1 MWDKIKTAFS
11 IIGAVL
17 SIVLFTVIL
26 FLLRRGKTDGRRNG
40 DDSERNQR
48 IEEGIGRCEERPESV
63 SEGIGRCEERT
74 ESVSEGLGRTKDGI
88 GRCEEHLQR
97 AEDILRN
104 AIKRSRETE
113 QDT

>member
-1 MWDKIKTAFS
+1 MWAKVKTIFS

-17 SIVLFTVIL
+17 SVVFFTILL
-26 FLLRRGKTDGRRNG
+26 FLLRRGKADGRRSP

-48 IEEGIGRCEERPESV
+48 IKEGIGKCEERAD
-63 SEGIGRCEERT
+63 
-74 ESVSEGLGRTKDGI
+74 SVSEGLDRAKDVI

-104 AIKRSRETE
+104 AIKRSREAE
-113 QDT
+113 PDA

>member
-1 MWDKIKTAFS
+1 MFDKIKTAFS

-17 SIVLFTVIL
+17 SVVLFTVIL

-48 IEEGIGRCEERPESV
+48 IEEGIGK
-63 SEGIGRCEERT
+63 CEERT
-74 ESVSEGLGRTKDGI
+74 ESVSEGLDRAKDGI

-104 AIKRSRETE
+104 AIKRSREAE
-113 QDT
+113 QDA

>member
-1 MWDKIKTAFS
+1 MLSKIKTAFS

-26 FLLRRGKTDGRRNG
+26 FLLRRGKADGRRSG

-48 IEEGIGRCEERPESV
+48 IEEGIGRCEE
-63 SEGIGRCEERT
+63 
-74 ESVSEGLGRTKDGI
+74 
-88 GRCEEHLQR
+88 HLQR
-97 AEDILRN
+97 AEDILRK

-113 QDT
+113 QDA

>member
-1 MWDKIKTAFS
+1 MWGKIKTAFS

-26 FLLRRGKTDGRRNG
+26 FLLRRGKTDGRRNR

-48 IEEGIGRCEERPESV
+48 IKEGIGKCE
-63 SEGIGRCEERT
+63 GRA
-74 ESVSEGLGRTKDGI
+74 ESVSEGLDRAKDGI

-104 AIKRSRETE
+104 AIKRSREAE

>member
-1 MWDKIKTAFS
+1 MWSKIKTAFS

-48 IEEGIGRCEERPESV
+48 IEEGIGK
-63 SEGIGRCEERT
+63 CEERT
-74 ESVSEGLGRTKDGI
+74 ESVSEGLDRAKDGI

-104 AIKRSRETE
+104 AIKRSREAE

>member
-17 SIVLFTVIL
+17 SVVLFTVIL

-48 IEEGIGRCEERPESV
+48 IEEGIGKCEERA
-63 SEGIGRCEERT
+63 
-74 ESVSEGLGRTKDGI
+74 ESVSEGLDRAKDGI

-104 AIKRSRETE
+104 AIKRSREAE
-113 QDT
+113 QDA

>member
-1 MWDKIKTAFS
+1 MLSKIKTAFS

-17 SIVLFTVIL
+17 SVVLFTAIL

-48 IEEGIGRCEERPESV
+48 IEEGIGKCEERA
-63 SEGIGRCEERT
+63 
-74 ESVSEGLGRTKDGI
+74 ESVSEGLDRAKDGI

-104 AIKRSRETE
+104 AIKRSREAE
-113 QDT
+113 QDA

>member
-1 MWDKIKTAFS
+1 MLQKIKTVFS

-26 FLLRRGKTDGRRNG
+26 FLLRRSKTDRQRSG

-48 IEEGIGRCEERPESV
+48 IEEGIGRCEER
-63 SEGIGRCEERT
+63 T
-74 ESVSEGLGRTKDGI
+74 DSVSEGLDRAKDGI

-104 AIKRSRETE
+104 AIKRSREGE
-113 QDT
+113 PDT

>member
-1 MWDKIKTAFS
+1 MWGKIKTAFS

-48 IEEGIGRCEERPESV
+48 IEEGIGK
-63 SEGIGRCEERT
+63 CEERT
-74 ESVSEGLGRTKDGI
+74 ESVSEGLDRAKDGI

-104 AIKRSRETE
+104 AINLST
-113 QDT
+113 QA

>member
-1 MWDKIKTAFS
+1 MWQKIKTVFS

-17 SIVLFTVIL
+17 SIVIFTTIL
-26 FLLRRGKTDGRRNG
+26 FLLRRSKTDKRRNG

-48 IEEGIGRCEERPESV
+48 IEEGIGK
-63 SEGIGRCEERT
+63 CEERT
-74 ESVSEGLGRTKDGI
+74 DSVSEGLNRAKDGI

-104 AIKRSRETE
+104 AIKRSREGE
-113 QDT
+113 PDT

>member
-1 MWDKIKTAFS
+1 MFNKIKTAFS

-48 IEEGIGRCEERPESV
+48 IEEGIGK
-63 SEGIGRCEERT
+63 CEERT
-74 ESVSEGLGRTKDGI
+74 ESVSEGLDRAKDGI

-104 AIKRSRETE
+104 AIKRSREAE
-113 QDT
+113 QDA

>member
-1 MWDKIKTAFS
+1 MWSKIKTAFS

-17 SIVLFTVIL
+17 SVVLFTVIL
-26 FLLRRGKTDGRRNG
+26 FLLRRCKADGRRNG

-48 IEEGIGRCEERPESV
+48 IEEGIGKCEERA
-63 SEGIGRCEERT
+63 
-74 ESVSEGLGRTKDGI
+74 ESVSEGLDRAKDGI

-104 AIKRSRETE
+104 AIKRSREAE
-113 QDT
+113 QDA

>member
-48 IEEGIGRCEERPESV
+48 IEEGIGRCEER
-63 SEGIGRCEERT
+63 T
-74 ESVSEGLGRTKDGI
+74 ESVSEGLGRAKDGI

>member
-1 MWDKIKTAFS
+1 MWGKIKTAFS

-17 SIVLFTVIL
+17 SVVLFTIIL
-26 FLLRRGKTDGRRNG
+26 FLLRRGKTDGRRNR

-48 IEEGIGRCEERPESV
+48 IEEGIGRCEERA
-63 SEGIGRCEERT
+63 
-74 ESVSEGLGRTKDGI
+74 ESVSEGLDRAKDGI
-88 GRCEEHLQR
+88 GGCEEHLQR

-104 AIKRSRETE
+104 AIKRSREAE

>member
-1 MWDKIKTAFS
+1 MWGKIKTAFS

-26 FLLRRGKTDGRRNG
+26 FLLRRGKADGRRNG

-48 IEEGIGRCEERPESV
+48 IEEGIGK
-63 SEGIGRCEERT
+63 CEERT
-74 ESVSEGLGRTKDGI
+74 ESVSEGLDRAKDGI

-104 AIKRSRETE
+104 AIKRSREAE

>member
-1 MWDKIKTAFS
+1 MLSKIKTAFS

-17 SIVLFTVIL
+17 SVVLFTIIL

-48 IEEGIGRCEERPESV
+48 IEEGIGRCEER
-63 SEGIGRCEERT
+63 T
-74 ESVSEGLGRTKDGI
+74 ESVSEGLDRAKDGI

-104 AIKRSRETE
+104 AIKRSREAE
-113 QDT
+113 QDA

>member
-26 FLLRRGKTDGRRNG
+26 FLLRRGKADGRRSG

-48 IEEGIGRCEERPESV
+48 IEEGIGKCEERA
-63 SEGIGRCEERT
+63 
-74 ESVSEGLGRTKDGI
+74 ESVSEGLDRAKDGI

-104 AIKRSRETE
+104 AIKRSREAE

>member
-1 MWDKIKTAFS
+1 MWGKIKTAFS

-48 IEEGIGRCEERPESV
+48 IEEGIGRCEER
-63 SEGIGRCEERT
+63 T
-74 ESVSEGLGRTKDGI
+74 ESVSEGLGRAKDGI

>member
-1 MWDKIKTAFS
+1 MFNKIKTAFS

-26 FLLRRGKTDGRRNG
+26 FLLRRGKTDGRRSG

-48 IEEGIGRCEERPESV
+48 IKKGIGRCEERA
-63 SEGIGRCEERT
+63 
-74 ESVSEGLGRTKDGI
+74 ESVSEGLGRAKDGI

-104 AIKRSRETE
+104 AIKRSREAE
-113 QDT
+113 QAT

>member
-1 MWDKIKTAFS
+1 MFNKIKTVFS

-17 SIVLFTVIL
+17 SVVLFTVIL

-48 IEEGIGRCEERPESV
+48 IEEGIGRCEERA
-63 SEGIGRCEERT
+63 
-74 ESVSEGLGRTKDGI
+74 ESVSEGLDRAKDGI

-104 AIKRSRETE
+104 AIKRSREAE
-113 QDT
+113 QDA

>member
-1 MWDKIKTAFS
+1 MWGKIKTAFS

-48 IEEGIGRCEERPESV
+48 IEEGIGRCEER
-63 SEGIGRCEERT
+63 T
-74 ESVSEGLGRTKDGI
+74 ESVSEGLGRAKDGI

-104 AIKRSRETE
+104 AIKRSREAE
-113 QDT
+113 QDA

>member
-1 MWDKIKTAFS
+1 MWDKIKTVFS

-17 SIVLFTVIL
+17 SFVLFTVIL
-26 FLLRRGKTDGRRNG
+26 FLLRRGKADGRRSE

-48 IEEGIGRCEERPESV
+48 IEEGIGKCEERA
-63 SEGIGRCEERT
+63 
-74 ESVSEGLGRTKDGI
+74 ESVSEGLDRAKDGI

-104 AIKRSRETE
+104 AIKRSREAE

>member
-1 MWDKIKTAFS
+1 MWGKIKTAFS

-48 IEEGIGRCEERPESV
+48 IEEGIGRCEER
-63 SEGIGRCEERT
+63 T
-74 ESVSEGLGRTKDGI
+74 ESVSEGLGRAKDGI

-104 AIKRSRETE
+104 AIKRSREAE

>member
-48 IEEGIGRCEERPESV
+48 IEEGIGRCEER
-63 SEGIGRCEERT
+63 T
-74 ESVSEGLGRTKDGI
+74 ESVSEGLGRAKDGI

-104 AIKRSRETE
+104 AIKRSREAE

>member
-1 MWDKIKTAFS
+1 MWGKIKTAFS

-48 IEEGIGRCEERPESV
+48 IEEGIGRCEEQA
-63 SEGIGRCEERT
+63 
-74 ESVSEGLGRTKDGI
+74 ESVSEGLNRAKDGI

-104 AIKRSRETE
+104 AIKRSREAE
-113 QDT
+113 QDA

>member
-1 MWDKIKTAFS
+1 MWGKIKTAFS

-48 IEEGIGRCEERPESV
+48 IEEGIGKCEERA
-63 SEGIGRCEERT
+63 
-74 ESVSEGLGRTKDGI
+74 ESVSEGLDRAKDGI

-104 AIKRSRETE
+104 AIKRSREAE

>member
-1 MWDKIKTAFS
+1 MWGKIKTAFS

-48 IEEGIGRCEERPESV
+48 IEEGIGRCEERTESV
-63 SEGIGRCEERT
+63 SEGIDRA
-74 ESVSEGLGRTKDGI
+74 KDGI

-113 QDT
+113 QDA